1 VARAL
6 LPVTLVFLAA
16 NASLSA
22 VLIPF
27 GVQRLSGAEPTGFL
41 LAGLGVGYLAGAPLV
56 RALLDLAE
64 PRTLLATSLAATAA
78 AFFLLFCSPSV
89 AAALPAVGMFGS
101 MSLVV
106 PQTAVPRVIP
116 NEVLGRVSAVFLAGQ
131 AAATPAGAVAGPLL
145 AQWAGLT
152 GLAGAASLV
161 TFGAAVLAR
170 FTVPLCRSVI

>member
-27 GVQRLSGAEPTGFL
+27 GVQRLGGAEPTGFL
-41 LAGLGVGYLAGAPLV
+41 LGGLGVGYLAGAPLV
-56 RALLDLAE
+56 RVLLDLAE
-64 PRTLLATSLAATAA
+64 PRTLLAT
-78 AFFLLFCSPSV
+78 
-89 AAALPAVGMFGS
+89 
-101 MSLVV
+101 
-106 PQTAVPRVIP
+106 
-116 NEVLGRVSAVFLAGQ
+116 
-131 AAATPAGAVAGPLL
+131 
-145 AQWAGLT
+145 
-152 GLAGAASLV
+152 SLV